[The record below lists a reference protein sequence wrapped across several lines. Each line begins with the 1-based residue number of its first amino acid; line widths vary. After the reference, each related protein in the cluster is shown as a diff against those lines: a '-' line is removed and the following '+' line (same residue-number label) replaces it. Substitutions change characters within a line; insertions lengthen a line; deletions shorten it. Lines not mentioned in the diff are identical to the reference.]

1 MMDVNV
7 RGTYLTSKTCLP
19 HLRKS
24 RNPHILNL
32 SPPMNM
38 NPMWFKNHCA
48 YTISKYGMS
57 MCVLGMAEEFRGE
70 VAVNALWPKTAI
82 HTAALDMLGGSGIE
96 KQCRKTDI
104 LADAAYCILT
114 KPKSFTGNF
123 VIDEVLLREE
133 GVKDFDVYAIAPGHP
148 LIPDFF
154 LDVEID
160 MTAMKQERNGASQ
173 ALKEEKKFSGSQ
185 REGPGGAKVNA
196 ESAPAKPLSPV
207 AETFR
212 VIQGA
217 VSEEYVRATQGVFQF
232 ELSGDDGGT
241 WYIDLK
247 TKGGSAGFGKPPVT
261 ADVVMSMSSA
271 DFVKMFTG
279 E

>member
-1 MMDVNV
+1 
-7 RGTYLTSKTCLP
+7 SKTCLP

-24 RNPHILNL
+24 KNPHILNL
-32 SPPMNM
+32 SPPMNL

-82 HTAALDMLGGSGIE
+82 HTATMDMLGGAGIE

-104 LADAAYCILT
+104 IADAAYCILT

-123 VIDEVLLREE
+123 IIDEVLLREE

-154 LDVEID
+154 LDVETD
-160 MTAMKQERNGASQ
+160 TTTMKRERYGAAQ
-173 ALKEEKKFSGSQ
+173 AFREEKKLSGSQ
-185 REGPGGAKVNA
+185 GRGAEANTG
-196 ESAPAKPLSPV
+196 SAPTKPSSPV

-212 VIQGA
+212 VIQA
-217 VSEEYVRATQGVFQF
+217 AMSEEYVRTTQGVFQ
-232 ELSGDDGGT
+232 
-241 WYIDLK
+241 
-247 TKGGSAGFGKPPVT
+247 
-261 ADVVMSMSSA
+261 
-271 DFVKMFTG
+271 
-279 E
+279 